1 MTTRCHYNTVK
12 SQASRARKVFR
23 GNELRQS
30 WSSLARLCMLQ
41 RKRIWKNSGA
51 CFSWMDFDLEERIG
65 KNWEAAF
72 GESNPTAAF
81 TTVMLRGTSLYRF
94 TRNQWLKKTMFSH
107 SSGTPTATPP
117 LRITKCFCIV
127 FFFFLRI
134 KCTCWLLMIF
144 FKRIE
149 S

>member
-1 MTTRCHYNTVK
+1 
-12 SQASRARKVFR
+12 
-23 GNELRQS
+23 
-30 WSSLARLCMLQ
+30 MLQ

-107 SSGTPTATPP
+107 SSGTPTATHPP
-117 LRITKCFCIV
+117 KKSKMLLYFCI
-127 FFFFLRI
+127 FL
-134 KCTCWLLMIF
+134 F
-144 FKRIE
+144 